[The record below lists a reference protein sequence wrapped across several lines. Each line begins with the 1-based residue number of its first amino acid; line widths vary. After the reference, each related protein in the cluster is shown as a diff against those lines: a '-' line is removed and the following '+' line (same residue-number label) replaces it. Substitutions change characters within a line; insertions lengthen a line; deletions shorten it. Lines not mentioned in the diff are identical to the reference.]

1 MFWLTI
7 LASSLILSCVF
18 GLASTIVGKI
28 TSSLTTLSND
38 VATGANLTN
47 SAAQDLATASEAL
60 SSGVTEQAASLQETV
75 SSLEE
80 VSAMIKK
87 NADNANGLKSAAD
100 SGVQSSQQCESE
112 VKGMMQAMSDIRSS
126 SDAINQQIEAN
137 NQSLNEITTV
147 IKQIA
152 EKTKVI
158 NDIVFQTKLLSF
170 NASVEAARAGEH
182 GKGFAVVAEEIGN
195 LATMSGGAAQEI
207 SSLLESG
214 VNQVNEVINQS
225 QANIGTLT
233 GKSKEDVE
241 AGFARAQA
249 CQGALE
255 NALAK
260 IKEINEMAGSIAT
273 ACAEQS
279 QGVGEIS
286 VAMNQLDQVTQGN
299 SGSATQVAA
308 VADRLKVQSHK
319 LTQSVRT
326 LSGIVHGGRS
336 KPSTNQ
342 LIAET
347 VNFSNANQT

>member
-1 MFWLTI
+1 
-7 LASSLILSCVF
+7 
-18 GLASTIVGKI
+18 
-28 TSSLTTLSND
+28 LTTLSND

-126 SDAINQQIEAN
+126 SDAINLQIEAN